1 MKSMALNKQME
12 LFNEGGLKDEGGT
25 IDPVSGNDVP
35 LGSLQEEVRDDI
47 DAKLSEGEFVFPAD
61 VVRYWG
67 LETLMKLRQEA
78 KRGLQKM
85 EDMGQMGN
93 SDEAILP
100 DNIPFSS
107 DDLIMEDDGQLELNL
122 SPGGFIPPVQYNAP
136 STNTFQVPS
145 QFANYSQTPS
155 TPQSPYTYGGI
166 APVQYIQPV
175 VPQAPIAPTLG
186 PLNFGTLMG
195 GVYKEYY
202 NPEIGPSSII
212 QIRIIDGKP
221 ASEIPEG
228 YVPYVREDV
237 KDVDPV
243 TDDPTDPTDPSAP
256 STPTDDTSAD
266 VDTGVVGQTSV
277 RQDDDDGPFMPEIKS
292 AQELLDLYK
301 DNEDAIILKS
311 NGKPIGMP
319 ADNYNSLLISY
330 GRLKSS
336 GAFGSLQ
343 DYYDLPLT
351 DRLKLVGKE
360 LKVMTGQELT
370 AEDNAYIKSV
380 YEDAKEDGRLGTSGI
395 FLLDALKKGADFVAD
410 AVNNLLGGGAKE
422 SEVETATGGITVQ
435 NAGEQYKKNK
445 EKEAQLAAQQKAA
458 AEAAA
463 KAQAEALAAQMAAIQ
478 KEKINLMSQGL
489 ESDKA
494 QDIAT
499 STVKKQSI
507 DDINKTQFGDPGI
520 YQQDDDDDDDD
531 FSAPSYVDTSSIEGI
546 MKASTPSVTPTQ
558 SSYEQEAFGPGGA
571 SSFGGFGSFGGS
583 SKKDDTPS
591 FSPSVQAAQ
600 DYTQS
605 KVDAF
610 QSGNF
615 FGGFEKGGLA
625 SKSKPKKKQRR
636 NKKGLGVKPYP

>member
-35 LGSLQEEVRDDI
+35 SGSLQEEVRDDI

-155 TPQSPYTYGGI
+155 APQSPYTYGGI

-175 VPQAPIAPTLG
+175 VPQAPIAPTPG
-186 PLNFGTLMG
+186 PLDFGTLLG

-243 TDDPTDPTDPSAP
+243 TDDPTDPSAP

-277 RQDDDDGPFMPEIKS
+277 RQDDDDGPSMPEIKS

-319 ADNYNSLLISY
+319 ADNYNALLVSY
-330 GRLKSS
+330 GRLKDS

-445 EKEAQLAAQQKAA
+445 EKEAAEAAKQKAA

-499 STVKKQSI
+499 STVQ
-507 DDINKTQFGDPGI
+507 KTQNKVAQDNQAAYEQAAGI
-520 YQQDDDDDDDD
+520 STSQQDDDDDDD
-531 FSAPSYVDTSSIEGI
+531 FSAPTF
-546 MKASTPSVTPTQ
+546 Q

-571 SSFGGFGSFGGS
+571 SSFGGFGGSSTPSVTPTQSSYEQEAFGSAGQAGFGGYS
-583 SKKDDTPS
+583 
-591 FSPSVQAAQ
+591 SPSVQAAQ

>member
-35 LGSLQEEVRDDI
+35 SGSLQEEVRDDI

-122 SPGGFIPPVQYNAP
+122 SPGGFIAPVQYNAP

-155 TPQSPYTYGGI
+155 MPQSPYTYGGI
-166 APVQYIQPV
+166 APVQYIQPT
-175 VPQAPIAPTLG
+175 VPQVPTGSQLG
-186 PLNFGTLMG
+186 PLDFGSLMG

-202 NPEIGPSSII
+202 NPDIGPSSII

-221 ASEIPEG
+221 ASPIPEG

-277 RQDDDDGPFMPEIKS
+277 RQDDDDGPSMPEIKS

-395 FLLDALKKGADFVAD
+395 FFLDALKKGADFVAD
-410 AVNNLLGGGAKE
+410 AVNNLLGGGNKE
-422 SEVETATGGITVQ
+422 SEVEDATGNITVKG
-435 NAGEQYKKNK
+435 AGDKYKENKQK
-445 EKEAQLAAQQKAA
+445 EKEA

-478 KEKINLMSQGL
+478 KEQEKLQSQGVDPGL
-489 ESDKA
+489 ASAAATKKVQETQNKVA
-494 QDIAT
+494 QDNQAAYEEAAGIST
-499 STVKKQSI
+499 S
-507 DDINKTQFGDPGI
+507 
-520 YQQDDDDDDDD
+520 QQDDDDDDD
-531 FSAPSYVDTSSIEGI
+531 FSAPTF
-546 MKASTPSVTPTQ
+546 Q

-571 SSFGGFGSFGGS
+571 SSFGGFGGSSTPSVTPTQSSYEQEAFGSAGQAGFGGYS
-583 SKKDDTPS
+583 
-591 FSPSVQAAQ
+591 SPSVQAAQ

>member
-35 LGSLQEEVRDDI
+35 SGSLQEEVRDDI

-155 TPQSPYTYGGI
+155 APQSPYTYGGI

-175 VPQAPIAPTLG
+175 VPQAPIAPTPG
-186 PLNFGTLMG
+186 PLDFGTLLG

-243 TDDPTDPTDPSAP
+243 TDDPTDPSAP

-266 VDTGVVGQTSV
+266 VGTGVVGQTSV
-277 RQDDDDGPFMPEIKS
+277 RQDDDDGPSMPEIKS

-410 AVNNLLGGGAKE
+410 AVNNLLGGGNKE
-422 SEVETATGGITVQ
+422 SEVEDATGGITVKNAVDAYEQ
-435 NAGEQYKKNK
+435 NKQK
-445 EKEAQLAAQQKAA
+445 EKELAEQQRIA
-458 AEAAA
+458 AEQAA

-499 STVKKQSI
+499 STVKKQSV
-507 DDINKTQFGDPGI
+507 DDINKTQFGDPSI
-520 YQQDDDDDDDD
+520 YQQDDDDDDD
-531 FSAPSYVDTSSIEGI
+531 FSAPTF
-546 MKASTPSVTPTQ
+546 Q

-571 SSFGGFGSFGGS
+571 SSFGGFGGSSTPSVTPTQSSYEQEAFGSAGQAGFGGYS
-583 SKKDDTPS
+583 
-591 FSPSVQAAQ
+591 SPSVQAAQ

>member
-35 LGSLQEEVRDDI
+35 SGSLQEEVRDDI

-175 VPQAPIAPTLG
+175 VPQAPIAPTPG

-243 TDDPTDPTDPSAP
+243 TDDPTDPSAP

-277 RQDDDDGPFMPEIKS
+277 RQDDDDGPSVPEIKS

-319 ADNYNSLLISY
+319 AENYNSLLISY

-445 EKEAQLAAQQKAA
+445 EKEAQQKAA
-458 AEAAA
+458 EEAAA

-478 KEKINLMSQGL
+478 KEQEKLQSQGVDVGL
-489 ESDKA
+489 AKAAATKTVQETQNKVA
-494 QDIAT
+494 QDNQAAYEEAAGIST
-499 STVKKQSI
+499 S
-507 DDINKTQFGDPGI
+507 
-520 YQQDDDDDDDD
+520 QQDDDDDND
-531 FSAPSYVDTSSIEGI
+531 FSAPTF
-546 MKASTPSVTPTQ
+546 TPTQ
-558 SSYEQEAFGPGGA
+558 SSYEQEAFGSAGQAG
-571 SSFGGFGSFGGS
+571 FGGYS
-583 SKKDDTPS
+583 
-591 FSPSVQAAQ
+591 SPSVQAAQ

-625 SKSKPKKKQRR
+625 SKSKPKKKQRK

>member
-35 LGSLQEEVRDDI
+35 SGSLQEEVRDDI

-122 SPGGFIPPVQYNAP
+122 GGSIPPVQYNAP

-155 TPQSPYTYGGI
+155 IPQSPYTYGGI

-186 PLNFGTLMG
+186 PLDFGTLLG

-243 TDDPTDPTDPSAP
+243 TDDPTDPSTP

-266 VDTGVVGQTSV
+266 VGTGVVGQTSV
-277 RQDDDDGPFMPEIKS
+277 RQDDDDGPSMPEIKS

-319 ADNYNSLLISY
+319 ADNYNALLVSY
-330 GRLKSS
+330 GRLKGS

-445 EKEAQLAAQQKAA
+445 EKEAELAAQQKAA
-458 AEAAA
+458 EEAAA

-478 KEKINLMSQGL
+478 KEKLNLMSQGLESDKAQDIATSAAIQKEKMNLMSQGL

-499 STVKKQSI
+499 STVKS
-507 DDINKTQFGDPGI
+507 I

-531 FSAPSYVDTSSIEGI
+531 FSAPSYVDTSSIGGV
-546 MKASTPSVTPTQ
+546 MKASGFDDNKSSSSFSFGNTPVSSNVSNKKSSSSFTPVYTPPAGTSYTPTFRTTD
-558 SSYEQEAFGPGGA
+558 Y
-571 SSFGGFGSFGGS
+571 GF
-583 SKKDDTPS
+583 T
-591 FSPSVQAAQ
+591 
-600 DYTQS
+600 
-605 KVDAF
+605 
-610 QSGNF
+610 
-615 FGGFEKGGLA
+615 GGFEQGGLA

>member
-35 LGSLQEEVRDDI
+35 SGSLQEEVRDDI

-122 SPGGFIPPVQYNAP
+122 GGSIPPVQYNAP

-155 TPQSPYTYGGI
+155 APQSPYTYGGI

-175 VPQAPIAPTLG
+175 VPQAPIAPTPG
-186 PLNFGTLMG
+186 PLDFGTLLG

-243 TDDPTDPTDPSAP
+243 TDDPTDPSAP

-266 VDTGVVGQTSV
+266 VGTGVVGQTSV
-277 RQDDDDGPFMPEIKS
+277 RQDDDDGPSMPEIKS

-410 AVNNLLGGGAKE
+410 AVNNLLGGGNKE
-422 SEVETATGGITVQ
+422 SEVEDATGGITVKNAVDAYEQ
-435 NAGEQYKKNK
+435 NKQK
-445 EKEAQLAAQQKAA
+445 EKELAEQQRIA
-458 AEAAA
+458 AEQAA

-499 STVKKQSI
+499 STVKKQSV
-507 DDINKTQFGDPGI
+507 DDINKTQFGDPSI
-520 YQQDDDDDDDD
+520 YQQDDDDDDD
-531 FSAPSYVDTSSIEGI
+531 FSAPTF
-546 MKASTPSVTPTQ
+546 Q

-571 SSFGGFGSFGGS
+571 SSFGGFGGSSTPSVTPTQSSYEQEAFGSAGQAGFGGYS
-583 SKKDDTPS
+583 
-591 FSPSVQAAQ
+591 SPSVQAAQ

>member
-35 LGSLQEEVRDDI
+35 SGSLQEEVRDDI

-136 STNTFQVPS
+136 PTNTFQVPS

-175 VPQAPIAPTLG
+175 VPQAPIAPTPG

-243 TDDPTDPTDPSAP
+243 TDDPTDPSAP

-277 RQDDDDGPFMPEIKS
+277 RQDDDDGPSVPEIKS

-319 ADNYNSLLISY
+319 AENYNSLLISY

-445 EKEAQLAAQQKAA
+445 EKEAQQKAA
-458 AEAAA
+458 EEAAA

-478 KEKINLMSQGL
+478 KEQEKLQSQGVDVGL
-489 ESDKA
+489 AKAAATKTVQETQNKVA
-494 QDIAT
+494 QDNQAAYEEAAGIST
-499 STVKKQSI
+499 S
-507 DDINKTQFGDPGI
+507 
-520 YQQDDDDDDDD
+520 QQDDDDDND
-531 FSAPSYVDTSSIEGI
+531 FSAPTF
-546 MKASTPSVTPTQ
+546 TPTQ

-571 SSFGGFGSFGGS
+571 SSFGGFGGSSTPSVTPTQSSYEQEAFGSAGQAGFGGYS
-583 SKKDDTPS
+583 
-591 FSPSVQAAQ
+591 SPSVQAAQ

-625 SKSKPKKKQRR
+625 SKSKPKKKQRK